1 LSIKT
6 PSYIAG
12 LFVILLTVSNIQ
24 AQTQLEIIPDTN
36 LIRIGEQVNLSI
48 VVKANQGDVTEIT
61 WPIVSDTLTEQI
73 DVVKVMPVDTFVDA
87 GINLFTQQ
95 WILTSF
101 DTGQQVIP
109 PFELV
114 INGEEKETDP
124 FLLKVETMEVD
135 TTQAIKNI
143 KGVQGVPISFLD
155 WLKYHWQWFAGLG
168 VLAILIVG
176 IYLILRNRKKVLTGP
191 VKKAVPLV
199 PPSITALKRLNELS
213 ESKLWRQ
220 GEVKQHHSEISEI
233 LREYLEFQFSFPAL
247 EQTTGEVMQTIRLT
261 EISSDQ
267 QKQLRRMLMLSDL
280 VKYAKEKPGD
290 SENLEIL
297 NLAFEFVNA
306 TKPAEKSIESVENVK
321 QEAEDEA

>member
-1 LSIKT
+1 MNRKT
-6 PSYIAG
+6 QSYIVG
-12 LFVILLTVSNIQ
+12 LIVILITVSNIQ

-36 LIRIGEQVNLSI
+36 HIRIGEQVNLSI

-73 DVVKVMPVDTFVDA
+73 DVVKVLPVDTFSEA

-95 WILTSF
+95 WIVTSF

-124 FLLKVETMEVD
+124 LLLQVETMEVD

-143 KGVQGVPISFLD
+143 KGVQGVPISLLD
-155 WLKYHWQWFAGLG
+155 WIKYHWQWFAGLG
-168 VLAILIVG
+168 VLAILTFG
-176 IYLILRNRKKVLTGP
+176 IFLILRNRKKELKVP
-191 VKKAVPLV
+191 EKKAAPAI
-199 PPSITALKRLNELS
+199 PPFITALKRLKELN
-213 ESKLWRQ
+213 ESKLWKQ
-220 GEVKQHHSEISEI
+220 GEVKKHHSEISEI
-233 LREYLEFQFSFPAL
+233 LREYLEFQFAFPAL
-247 EQTTGEVMQTIRLT
+247 EQTTGEVMQAIRLT
-261 EISSDQ
+261 EIDNKQ

-290 SENLEIL
+290 AENLEML
-297 NLAFEFVNA
+297 NIAIEFVNT
-306 TKPAEKSIESVENVK
+306 TKPAEEKIESVEKVK
-321 QEAEDEA
+321 QETEDEA

>member
-1 LSIKT
+1 LSRKT
-6 PSYIAG
+6 PLYIVG
-12 LFVILLTVSNIQ
+12 LIVILFTVSNIK
-24 AQTQLEIIPDTN
+24 AQTQQEIILDTN

-73 DVVKVMPVDTFVDA
+73 DVVKVMPVDTFTNA
-87 GINLFTQQ
+87 GINLYTQQ
-95 WILTSF
+95 WVLTSF

-114 INGEEKETDP
+114 INGEEKETDS
-124 FLLKVETMEVD
+124 FLLQVETMEVD

-143 KGVQGVPISFLD
+143 KGVQGVPISLLD
-155 WLKYHWQWFAGLG
+155 WIKYHWQWFAGLG
-168 VLAILIVG
+168 VLAILTFG
-176 IYLILRNRKKVLTGP
+176 IFLILRNRKKELRAP
-191 VKKAVPLV
+191 VKKAAPLI
-199 PPSITALKRLNELS
+199 PPSITALRKLNELS

-220 GEVKQHHSEISEI
+220 GEVKKHHSEISEI

-261 EISSDQ
+261 EIINDQ
-267 QKQLRRMLMLSDL
+267 QKQLRRILMLSDL

-290 SENLEIL
+290 EENLEML
-297 NLAFEFVNA
+297 NLAIEFVNA
-306 TKPAEKSIESVENVK
+306 TKPAEKTIESIEKVK
-321 QEAEDEA
+321 HETEDEA